1 MEELSDRT
9 ADSEVKPGSN
19 KPQPQQQQQQ
29 QKQSGESSQ
38 QGSKKCNI
46 RPSISET
53 AEAPM
58 SDRSKLDNHDK
69 SAPAQ

>member
-9 ADSEVKPGSN
+9 ANSEVKPDSN
-19 KPQPQQQQQQ
+19 KPQPQQQQRQ

-46 RPSISET
+46 RPSISEA
-53 AEAPM
+53 AESPM
-58 SDRSKLDNHDK
+58 SDRSKLDNNER